1 VGKTPKKE
9 FFPTSTKQPKAEPRS
24 YYGLNPSWRIR
35 RMEFVDP
42 FGWHTLN
49 AASLGYVRSGL
60 VNFESMTWNEILV
73 QGRKQ
78 NHLIAI
84 GELSKAARD
93 RLNVLFNGNIDVDE
107 LLSLRLTGKER
118 VWGILDNGVLVL
130 LWWDPQHQVCPSA
143 LRNT

>member
-1 VGKTPKKE
+1 
-9 FFPTSTKQPKAEPRS
+9 
-24 YYGLNPSWRIR
+24 
-35 RMEFVDP
+35 MEFVDP

-118 VWGILDNGVLVL
+118 VWGILDNGVLGL